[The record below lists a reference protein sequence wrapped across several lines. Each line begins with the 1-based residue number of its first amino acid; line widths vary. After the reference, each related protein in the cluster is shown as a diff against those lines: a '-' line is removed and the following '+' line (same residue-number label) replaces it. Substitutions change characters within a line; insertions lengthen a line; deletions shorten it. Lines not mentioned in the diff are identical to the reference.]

1 MISYFA
7 QVGSVTHLISMKIML
22 ELGKVVMS
30 KGSVT
35 TLLGVVFK
43 KM

>member
-1 MISYFA
+1 
-7 QVGSVTHLISMKIML
+7 ML

-35 TLLGVVFK
+35 TLLGVLK
-43 KM
+43 KKTFNVEKL